1 MKIVVI
7 GGTGLIGSKTVA
19 ILREGGHEV
28 LAASPNTGVNS
39 ITGEGL
45 KEAMAGTQVVIDL
58 ANSPSFEDKAVLEF
72 FETSGRNLHAA
83 EAAAG
88 VRHHI
93 ALSIVGTDRTP
104 DNGYFRAK
112 VAQEKLIETS
122 GIPYTIIRSTQFL
135 EFLGAIAASSAD
147 GNMVRLSP
155 GLFQPIAAD
164 DVAAIVADVA
174 LAAPRNGI
182 VEIAG
187 PERAPFNEIVARYL
201 KAVGDPREVVS
212 DPEAR
217 YWGGRVEERSL
228 VPLGEARLGRIGF
241 DEWLPHRDVHC
252 MVRQRE
258 FIFYD
263 SGYHRASPDAGAKA
277 ISHRAGLQDVGQLLA
292 LALRDSGRTAGA
304 VSFQN
309 SLHPINLPALQPQAN
324 IRAMNFKDISNFGSG
339 SALHIESHGVKPV
352 SHPIRTIAQGLL
364 AELNQLLNFLG
375 SSTDLY
381 RSHAT
386 SCLSV
391 TCYMMS
397 CYLCNPIYQ
406 AFVA

>member
-19 ILREGGHEV
+19 ILRKGGHEV
-28 LAASPNTGVNS
+28 VAASPNSGVNT

-45 KEAMAGTQVVIDL
+45 KEAVAGAHVVIDL

-72 FETSGRNLHAA
+72 FQTSGRNLLTA
-83 EAAAG
+83 EATAG
-88 VRHHI
+88 VRHHV

-112 VAQEKLIETS
+112 VAQEKLIAAS
-122 GIPYTIIRSTQFL
+122 GIPYTIVRSTQFF
-135 EFLGAIAASSAD
+135 EFLRDIAASGTK
-147 GNMVRLSP
+147 GNTVRLSP

-164 DVAAIVADVA
+164 DVAPIVADMA

-201 KAVGDPREVVS
+201 KAVGDPRTVVS

-241 DEWLPHRDVHC
+241 DEWLR
-252 MVRQRE
+252 R
-258 FIFYD
+258 
-263 SGYHRASPDAGAKA
+263 S
-277 ISHRAGLQDVGQLLA
+277 
-292 LALRDSGRTAGA
+292 
-304 VSFQN
+304 
-309 SLHPINLPALQPQAN
+309 QA
-324 IRAMNFKDISNFGSG
+324 A
-339 SALHIESHGVKPV
+339 A
-352 SHPIRTIAQGLL
+352 
-364 AELNQLLNFLG
+364 
-375 SSTDLY
+375 
-381 RSHAT
+381 
-386 SCLSV
+386 
-391 TCYMMS
+391 
-397 CYLCNPIYQ
+397 
-406 AFVA
+406 